1 MLVVAIDFVWLAMQ
15 SSPPPLTAFGA
26 PATLGLARPI
36 FATPRRVPADAKRF
50 HLKSEGA
57 TWTGVGK
64 GPRCNI
70 PAVFGLRSLV
80 FGFRYLVIGIWS
92 SVFSL
97 WSLVTTLHYH
107 SF

>member
-26 PATLGLARPI
+26 PATLGLAHPI

-80 FGFRYLVIGIWS
+80 FGL
-92 SVFSL
+92 
-97 WSLVTTLHYH
+97 
-107 SF
+107 